1 MADSPDA
8 PLVSQL
14 ADYPLFML
22 KLFTYPRSLV
32 RSFDWDDGATLRRIA
47 LYTLISLA
55 ILVAA
60 FSDNRPLAAS
70 QHVLLSTFKG
80 VMMRAHLRSWDWLG
94 PVYGV
99 FNLSQGEA
107 MRLWDTLLTT
117 GFLCYTFF
125 ASLIGLG
132 VVARI
137 RMAWR
142 GLSWSYALGSG
153 LLGYI
158 ALASCTALSLVPL
171 TELLICRQCAVR
183 LTLYILLNLA
193 GWTYLG
199 YYTLGDFG
207 ERPRGMLA
215 HLTASL
221 GYGTL
226 QFLAAYLVFFVLI
239 VCIIPM

>member
-14 ADYPLFML
+14 ADYPLFVL
-22 KLFTYPRSLV
+22 KLFTFPRHLV
-32 RSFDWDDGATLRRIA
+32 RSFDWDDAAALRRLA

-55 ILVAA
+55 ILIAA
-60 FSDNRPLAAS
+60 FSDNRVLAEAARP
-70 QHVLLSTFKG
+70 LLSTFKG
-80 VMMRAHLRSWDWLG
+80 IMMRAHDRSWDWLG
-94 PVYGV
+94 PFYAP
-99 FNLSQGEA
+99 FNIDHGEA
-107 MRLWDTLLTT
+107 KRLWDTLLTT
-117 GFLCYTFF
+117 GFLCYTFC
-125 ASLIGLG
+125 ASLLALA
-132 VVARI
+132 VVVRL

-142 GLSWSYALGSG
+142 GLSWSYAMGSG

-183 LTLYILLNLA
+183 LTLYVLLNLA
-193 GWTYLG
+193 GWTYMG

-207 ERPRGMLA
+207 ERPRGVLA
-215 HLTASL
+215 HLTQSL

-226 QFLAAYLVFFVLI
+226 QFIAAYIVFFVLI